1 MEHKFKEKNKSIW
14 SMTTHLPPRDPLPG
28 NLTVEAAV
36 IGAGMAGILTACR
49 A

>member
-28 NLTVEAAV
+28 NLTVEAA
-36 IGAGMAGILTACR
+36 GRDFDRLPSSKAGR
-49 A
+49 